1 MKPFTV
7 QSIAGDTKE
16 AMVET
21 DEQQDLMSVDETIR
35 WLRLGRTCVNEIL
48 RSGDL
53 VSYKLGRRRLIRR
66 QDIEAWLERHKAVP
80 GEE

>member
-1 MKPFTV
+1 MET
-7 QSIAGDTKE
+7 QS
-16 AMVET
+16 
-21 DEQQDLMSVDETIR
+21 EQHDLLTVDETIR
-35 WLRLGRTCVNEIL
+35 ALRLGRTRVNEIL

-66 QDIEAWLERHKAVP
+66 KDIDAWLERHKAVP

>member
-1 MKPFTV
+1 MET
-7 QSIAGDTKE
+7 QSEPHELLT
-16 AMVET
+16 
-21 DEQQDLMSVDETIR
+21 VDETIR
-35 WLRLGRTCVNEIL
+35 FLRLGRTRVNEIL

-53 VSYKLGRRRLIRR
+53 ISYKLGRRRLVRR